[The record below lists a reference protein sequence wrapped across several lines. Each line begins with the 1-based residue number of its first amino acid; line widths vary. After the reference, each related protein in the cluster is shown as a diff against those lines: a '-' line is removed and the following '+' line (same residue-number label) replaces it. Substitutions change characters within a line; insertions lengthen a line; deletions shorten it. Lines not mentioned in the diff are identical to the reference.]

1 MALDLSAFEST
12 EEEDAL
18 FDKAPFDKA
27 AGRKKLLARFER
39 AGKQVNGKLGKQGGT
54 DYEIGHND
62 KIRFRPT
69 LNAKRIYLKD
79 EQEPYFPSDTK
90 KFGALIES
98 LMKATNEGHF
108 DDQIEAALAPAT
120 ETVADPVPAPATT
133 TAKKPKAAKLATVG
147 SVKQSATRMQN
158 TYKKSEAEIREY
170 LEGEGVRE
178 EWIKAA
184 IDNLPK

>member
-18 FDKAPFDKA
+18 FDVAPFDKA

-39 AGKQVNGKLGKQGGT
+39 AGKQVKGEAGKQGGT

-69 LNAKRIYLKD
+69 LNGQRIYLKD
-79 EQEPYFPSDTK
+79 EQEEYFPSDTK
-90 KFGALIES
+90 KFGALIERVV
-98 LMKATNEGHF
+98 KATNEGHF
-108 DDQIEAALAPAT
+108 DAQIEAALAA
-120 ETVADPVPAPATT
+120 PVLEFAAPPKRKNA
-133 TAKKPKAAKLATVG
+133 AKPKTDKFASER
-147 SVKQSATRMQN
+147 SVKQSATRMKN
-158 TYKKSEAEIREY
+158 TFKKSDAEIRAH
-170 LEGEGVRE
+170 LEKEGVRE